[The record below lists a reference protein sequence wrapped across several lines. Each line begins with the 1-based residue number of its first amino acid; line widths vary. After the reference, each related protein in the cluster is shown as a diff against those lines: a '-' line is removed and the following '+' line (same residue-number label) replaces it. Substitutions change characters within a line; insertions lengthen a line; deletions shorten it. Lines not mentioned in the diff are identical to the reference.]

1 MTNGN
6 GLLHLNC
13 RLKMTVFCGFLRF
26 TSRLSFHLVGN
37 LPDFPMALHPNH
49 TNIPSRQAA
58 GDLSVKTGRDW
69 WNLRRNLLAGAG
81 GSFQVENLADGILRY
96 SKDFVRNDLLNIL
109 GLGQQVL
116 PEETLKVDLKRSI
129 TRVRL
134 GDRSFV
140 LKKYHH
146 LHRWLLVSPD
156 RKGWLG
162 AHRLNNDVAC
172 HAWYRRHD
180 LSYAVIVYED
190 AGDLDLYMP
199 QCLES
204 PPELL
209 NELFRQAGVMIAQL
223 HRQNVFHADTKPGNF
238 VYKGKTSNPW
248 LSLIDTDDV
257 RTYWRISKRLRARNL
272 AQFIGCTRPE
282 FSEAYLPAL
291 LSFFQGYLQQ
301 YPASPAELL
310 QLFPAM
316 RDATAA
322 LYPEREELNKTLFEQ
337 LQNHFSARPQ

>member
-1 MTNGN
+1 MT
-6 GLLHLNC
+6 
-13 RLKMTVFCGFLRF
+13 LR
-26 TSRLSFHLVGN
+26 
-37 LPDFPMALHPNH
+37 PNH
-49 TNIPSRQAA
+49 TNIPSLQAA
-58 GDLSVKTGRDW
+58 GDLSVKTGLDW
-69 WNLRRNLLAGAG
+69 WKLRRNLLAGTPG
-81 GSFQVENLADGILRY
+81 PFRQENLADGILRY
-96 SKDFVRNDLLNIL
+96 SKDFDRNELLNIL
-109 GLGQQVL
+109 GLDQQVL
-116 PEETLKVDLKRSI
+116 PEDTLKVDLKRSI

-172 HAWYRRHD
+172 YAWYRRHD
-180 LSYAVIVYED
+180 LGSAIIVYAD
-190 AGDLDLYMP
+190 AGDHDLYMK

-223 HRQNVFHADTKPGNF
+223 HRQNIFHADTKPGNF
-238 VYKGKTSNPW
+238 VYKGKTANPR
-248 LSLIDTDDV
+248 LRLIDTDDV
-257 RTYWRISKRLRARNL
+257 RTYWRISKRLKARNL

-282 FSEAYLPAL
+282 FSEVYLPAL

-301 YPASPAELL
+301 FPTSPTELL

-316 RDATAA
+316 RDASAA
-322 LYPEREELNKTLFEQ
+322 LYPEREELNQPLFEQ
-337 LQNHFSARPQ
+337 LQKHFSALPQ